1 MSQPGKENIINIPV
15 LSTFMKAE
23 ARFDLVC
30 LAFSDSDSDL
40 FIKYRNKKS
49 KPERTEKVK
58 SMKKK
63 KQKMNKDEVRSCLF
77 LLLLMYFFYFMIL

>member
-1 MSQPGKENIINIPV
+1 MSRPRKENIINIP
-15 LSTFMKAE
+15 STFMKAE
-23 ARFDLVC
+23 SRFDFIC

-58 SMKKK
+58 SMKKE
-63 KQKMNKDEVRSCLF
+63 KQKMNKDEVRSWLF
-77 LLLLMYFFYFMIL
+77 LLFLIYFFYFMIF

>member
-23 ARFDLVC
+23 ARFALVC

-40 FIKYRNKKS
+40 FVKYRNKKS
-49 KPERTEKVK
+49 KPERTENVK
-58 SMKKK
+58 SMKKE
-63 KQKMNKDEVRSCLF
+63 KQKMSKDEVRSCLF
-77 LLLLMYFFYFMIL
+77 LLLLIYFFYFMIL

>member
-30 LAFSDSDSDL
+30 LAFSESDSDL
-40 FIKYRNKKS
+40 FIKYRNEKS
-49 KPERTEKVK
+49 KPERTENVK
-58 SMKKK
+58 SMKKDRETK
-63 KQKMNKDEVRSCLF
+63 K
-77 LLLLMYFFYFMIL
+77 